1 MPLLKNSR
9 PSRARGLKHHLRRS
23 GFRLV
28 FFASITGAWIETLRL
43 VSSGSRDEFA
53 SITGAWIETLD
64 AGDLASRAI
73 FASITGAWIETGQL
87 GLSYCACVFASITG
101 AWIETSKTPSIMMGF
116 FSRPSRARGLKLCR
130 PIPPIYRTIRVHHG
144 RVD

>member
-64 AGDLASRAI
+64 AGDLASRPI

-101 AWIETSKTPSIMMGF
+101 AWIETLSADTANLPHH
-116 FSRPSRARGLKLCR
+116 SRPSRARGLKPQR
-130 PIPPIYRTIRVHHG
+130 HRTQCYLLFRVHHG